1 MLTRRQVNIGAVS
14 AAALLSTGRL
24 ARAQT
29 QTIVLK
35 TAHWNPPN
43 HPLHKAF
50 LAWSDEL
57 EKLSNGRLKLQVY
70 PSGQLGGGANRQFD
84 SCRNGILDISGSLHA
99 ATPGRYSLTE
109 LAGMPFSS
117 PSAGN
122 ASAIASKRL
131 TELAPEFLAKEH
143 EGLKILWMASTPPL
157 KFHSKRPLRK
167 VDDWK
172 GIKVR
177 YAGQQFKDLI
187 DALDAVPLP
196 VPPPETQDALAK
208 GIVEAATFPYE
219 GAASFG
225 LDTIVKYS
233 VEPGVA
239 SNSFGIMM
247 NPAKYESLPADLKAL
262 IDKTTGPQAAEKF
275 GKELDAAEI
284 VGKEK
289 FTSKGVE
296 IITLPPEEVA
306 KMKKLFAPQIEAA
319 IAAVEKQ
326 GKPGRKFF
334 ETFTK

>member
-1 MLTRRQVNIGAVS
+1 MLTRRQVSLGAVS
-14 AAALLSTGRL
+14 AAAVLSTGRI
-24 ARAQT
+24 ARAQ
-29 QTIVLK
+29 QQIVLK
-35 TAHWNPPN
+35 TSHWNPPN

-84 SCRNGILDISGSLHA
+84 SCRNGVVDISGSLHA

-109 LAGMPFSS
+109 LASMPFSS

-122 ASAIASKRL
+122 ASAISSKRL
-131 TELAPEFLAKEH
+131 TELVPEFLAKEH
-143 EGLKILWMASTPPL
+143 EGLKVLWMAAVPPL
-157 KFHSKRPLRK
+157 KFHSKKALRK
-167 VDDWK
+167 IDDWRGTK
-172 GIKVR
+172 IR
-177 YAGQQFKDLI
+177 YAGQNFKDLI
-187 DALDAVPLP
+187 ESLGAVPLP

-208 GIVEAATFPYE
+208 GIVEAATFPFE

-247 NPAKYESLPADLKAL
+247 NPAKYDSLPADLKAL
-262 IDKTTGPQAAEKF
+262 IDKTTGPMAAEQF

-284 VGKEK
+284 VARER
-289 FTSKGVE
+289 FVSKGVE
-296 IITLPPEEVA
+296 IISLPADEVA
-306 KMKKLFAPQIEAA
+306 KMKTLFAPQIVKA
-319 IAAVEKQ
+319 IELVEKQ
-326 GKPGRKFF
+326 GKPGKKFF
-334 ETFTK
+334 ESYTK